1 MMNKERKQNVVLEIM
16 PTVFPDLNKQLNQ
29 TDDHETVEI
38 AVQRMKHKHIRVMQ
52 SMSEDK
58 QMHYILSE
66 LTGLSSRDLDEL
78 DAEDSAALTEV
89 ILGYIKKFA
98 KLAQKMSA

>member
-1 MMNKERKQNVVLEIM
+1 M
-16 PTVFPDLNKQLNQ
+16 
-29 TDDHETVEI
+29 
-38 AVQRMKHKHIRVMQ
+38 
-52 SMSEDK
+52 
-58 QMHYILSE
+58 
-66 LTGLSSRDLDEL
+66 LTKAKASDLDEL